1 MAAYF
6 TLYSQ
11 NDEYVRF
18 RLYLSDS
25 FNQDYYNSA
34 GITRYKFTS
43 TSGASSISGIVGEE
57 NAPSSGTS
65 SRVSVDVYYED
76 LPADPG
82 DTITLYAYAEDTSG
96 RYWAIENEDG
106 DFGIEIEIPEPVK
119 PSIHSF
125 DLESIDVG
133 RRDLEFYYRVDDW
146 NSDVYGYLLI
156 RRSDESTAGTYSV
169 GYFDED
175 DRGYFTYQ
183 TSRYG
188 QFYAS
193 LRITDGKGGDQL
205 DEISCSTRPIDLVPS
220 FSNFRY
226 GSYSGKK
233 SAYFQWDMD
242 DISSDCYYLV
252 YSRLQGET
260 SYGSERLSYTATS
273 HTFYFQRT
281 GTIEAHIV
289 LYHPNSGGEIARYP
303 SSGDVLLES
312 SAPNPVISG
321 FRATSH
327 YGQMSATFYWS
338 ASDIQSGNYLR
349 LWIKHSSDSGYG
361 YKSPSISATS
371 YDYPFTRTGTYYAHL
386 VLYDS
391 SGNELS
397 RSPSSGDISVQSTY
411 SITGFDWTSAELNA
425 FNNNGD
431 IKTLTRDRWN
441 AFLDYVDRCVDYYNA
456 KNGTSYSKLSSSV
469 RMGTDRIMYASS
481 FKSVCQKIND
491 ITQTTMSG
499 ITLSQIVSGNP
510 IKGSYFP
517 YMLDFLKDRM

>member
-57 NAPSSGTS
+57 NAPSSGRS
-65 SRVSVDVYYED
+65 SRVSVDVYYDD

-106 DFGIEIEIPEPVK
+106 DFGIEIEIPKPVE
-119 PSIHSF
+119 PSIYSF
-125 DLESIDVG
+125 DTSSVDVG
-133 RRDLEFYYRVDDW
+133 QREITFDYDIRDW
-146 NSDVYGYLLI
+146 NSNVYGVLLI
-156 RRSDESTAGTYSV
+156 RTTEESTAGEYNV
-169 GYFDED
+169 GYLDSSGSFS
-175 DRGYFTYQ
+175 YT
-183 TSRYG
+183 TSRYDS
-188 QFYAS
+188 FYAS
-193 LRITDGKGGDQL
+193 LRITDGRGGDYIA
-205 DEISCSTRPIDLVPS
+205 EESCDTRPIDVIPS

-226 GSYSGKK
+226 GSYSGEK
-233 SAYFQWDMD
+233 SAYFRWNMD
-242 DISSDCYYLV
+242 DITSDCYYLV
-252 YSRLQGET
+252 YSRLQGES
-260 SYGSERLSYTATS
+260 SYGSERLDYSATS

-312 SAPNPVISG
+312 SAPNPTVSG

-327 YGQMSATFYWS
+327 QGQMSATFYWS
-338 ASDIQSGNYLR
+338 TSDIQSGNYLR

-361 YKSPSISATS
+361 YKDISASSTS
-371 YDYPFTRTGTYYAHL
+371 YEYTFTRTGTYYAHI

-391 SGNELS
+391 SGKELS

-411 SITGFDWTSAELNA
+411 SITGFDWTSSELNA

-431 IKTLTRDRWN
+431 IKTLTRERWN
-441 AFLDYVDRCVDYYNA
+441 SFLDYVDRCVDYYNA

-481 FKSVCQKIND
+481 FKAVCQKIND
-491 ITQTTMSG
+491 ITQATMSG
-499 ITLSQIVSGNP
+499 ITLSQIVKGNP

-517 YMLDFLKDRM
+517 YMLQFLKDRM